1 MEALMT
7 TNEVADRLRVSPLTV
22 RRWRYRGLL
31 GYVRVGNSVR
41 YREEDV
47 RLLIEQET
55 RKEEK
60 DGASEAT

>member
-7 TNEVADRLRVSPLTV
+7 PNEVADRLRVSPLTV